1 MFVHPPKLDGLVHVA
16 LVTGPAQVWFAAG
29 TAAAAGVSADR
40 ILFLPDNPKSA
51 LLPAIRRVVDALGG
65 VMWSDEASSA
75 WFVRPRPARVLWV
88 NKTDAI
94 YALNA
99 TLMTDPGM
107 VIQYADGFVAPL
119 LVVTKEAS
127 WLEIFP
133 DGPGWDAPDRYRP
146 DYLAV
151 SNIFGN
157 FSALPQLIDLKVYEV
172 PVQTS
177 LDLLEQIRRRAE
189 PGALEGSVRLLLAAT
204 VHSSRYR
211 IRHGKPAPGL
221 GDDGA
226 KDGELALYQTLL
238 ERLPPIAGRALS
250 IHPRTV
256 QDRRD
261 TLASIAETNGW
272 RVLDNGV
279 LAEELLDEP
288 GASVIAP
295 PSSILFTSSRLCQA
309 EPRLIGHE
317 LLNQYLGDWWRETDL
332 GADEVNLCA
341 AAGMTELAGDFQI

>member
-40 ILFLPDNPKSA
+40 ILFLPDNPKSI

-65 VMWSDEASSA
+65 VMWSDEASLA
-75 WFVRPRPARVLWV
+75 WFVRPRPTRVLWV

-99 TLMTDPGM
+99 TRATDPGT

-119 LVVTKEAS
+119 LVVTNAAS
-127 WLEIFP
+127 WSETFP
-133 DGPGWDAPDRYRP
+133 DGAGPDVPDRYRP
-146 DYLAV
+146 DLLAV

-157 FSALPQLIDLKVYEV
+157 FSALPRLTDLKVYEV

-177 LDLLEQIRRRAE
+177 QELLDLIRRRAE
-189 PGALEGSVRLLLAAT
+189 PRDPAGSVRLLLATT

-211 IRHGKPAPGL
+211 LRHGKPVPGL
-221 GDDGA
+221 GDDGTT
-226 KDGELALYQTLL
+226 DGEMALYQALL
-238 ERLPPIAGRALS
+238 ERLPPVDGRALS
-250 IHPRTV
+250 IHPRTAP
-256 QDRRD
+256 DRRD
-261 TLASIAETNGW
+261 TLTGIAEAHGW

-317 LLNQYLGDWWRETDL
+317 LLDLYLGDWWRETDL

-341 AAGMTELAGDFQI
+341 AAGMTELGRDFRI